1 MCGEEGQPETDSFK
15 CFGIAL
21 SRTGNFFKTN
31 RIKKKEVVHRLRRLL
46 FALLQYARNEH

>member
-21 SRTGNFFKTN
+21 SRTGNFFKAN
-31 RIKKKEVVHRLRRLL
+31 KQNKKKGGCTQTEKAIICSSAVC
-46 FALLQYARNEH
+46 